1 MHNDTED
8 KMQRGWRGLKLGA
21 RIVIMLS
28 LVVCCI
34 AHLLFGGVV
43 VHCCRDGK
51 FENRAASLRDL
62 AVYIL
67 AVSPA
72 SHIAIS
78 DGVCG
83 GEDAKA
89 KGILV

>member
-1 MHNDTED
+1 M
-8 KMQRGWRGLKLGA
+8 
-21 RIVIMLS
+21 
-28 LVVCCI
+28 VCCI

-78 DGVCG
+78 DVGGVWG
-83 GEDAKA
+83 GRWRVEKA
-89 KGILV
+89 KGNLV

>member
-1 MHNDTED
+1 
-8 KMQRGWRGLKLGA
+8 
-21 RIVIMLS
+21 MLS

-34 AHLLFGGVV
+34 ALLGGVV

>member
-8 KMQRGWRGLKLGA
+8 KMQRG
-21 RIVIMLS
+21 
-28 LVVCCI
+28 
-34 AHLLFGGVV
+34 
-43 VHCCRDGK
+43 CRDGK

-78 DGVCG
+78 DVGGVWG
-83 GEDAKA
+83 GRWRVEKA
-89 KGILV
+89 KGNLV